1 MKNIKIKPFITIGIF
16 ILILLIKQHT
26 VFATANT
33 IPIPNVDISF
43 DNASPSSPIEYVDNI
58 KLLLILTVL
67 TVLPSILIMTTG
79 FVRIVTVLSFLKNA
93 IGVSQSVPRQ
103 VTIGLALFLT
113 FFVMAPTFNTITK
126 EAVTPYLNGEIT
138 TEVATQKGIKPL
150 KDFMLKQTRVKDL
163 KLFLEAGK
171 LEDTVKV
178 EKDDKGIEVANYDA
192 VPVHAILPAFVIS
205 ELRTAFEIGFLLF
218 IPFLV
223 IDIVAS
229 SVLMSMGMFMLPPAM
244 ISLPFKLLLF
254 VLVDGWNLISQSLIL
269 SFK

>member
-1 MKNIKIKPFITIGIF
+1 MKKIKLKPFIVLGV
-16 ILILLIKQHT
+16 LLLIIIFKENI
-26 VFATANT
+26 VYAANTT

-43 DNASPSSPIEYVDNI
+43 DNPSSPVEYVDNI

-93 IGVSQSVPRQ
+93 IGAQQSIPRQ
-103 VTIGLALFLT
+103 VTVGLALFLT
-113 FFVMAPTFNTITK
+113 FFVMAPTFNNITK

-138 TEVATQKGIKPL
+138 TEVAMDKGTKPL
-150 KDFMLKQTRVKDL
+150 KDFMLRQTRVKDL
-163 KLFLEAGK
+163 KLFLEAGN
-171 LEDTVKV
+171 LQDTVTM
-178 EKDDKGIEVANYDA
+178 ETGESGIESANYDA
-192 VPVHAILPAFVIS
+192 VPIHAILPAFVIS

>member
-1 MKNIKIKPFITIGIF
+1 MKKIKFKPIIVFGFLLLF
-16 ILILLIKQHT
+16 ILLKEN
-26 VFATANT
+26 VVYAANNT

-43 DNASPSSPIEYVDNI
+43 NNPSSPVEYVDNI
-58 KLLLILTVL
+58 KLLLILTIL
-67 TVLPSILIMTTG
+67 TILPSILIMTTG

-93 IGVSQSVPRQ
+93 IGVQQSIPRQ

-113 FFVMAPTFNTITK
+113 FFVMAPTFNKITA

-138 TEVATQKGIKPL
+138 TEVAMEKGVKPL

-163 KLFLEAGK
+163 KLFLEAGN
-171 LEDTVKV
+171 LQDTVTV
-178 EKDDKGIEVANYDA
+178 EQGEGGIESANYDK
-192 VPVHAILPAFVIS
+192 VPIHAILPAFVIS

>member
-1 MKNIKIKPFITIGIF
+1 MKKLNFKPVIVLGLLLG
-16 ILILLIKQHT
+16 ILIINTKT
-26 VFATANT
+26 VLATNNT

-43 DNASPSSPIEYVDNI
+43 NNAAQGSPAEYVDNI
-58 KLLLILTVL
+58 KLLLMLTVL

-93 IGVSQSVPRQ
+93 IGAQQSIPRQ

-138 TEVATQKGIKPL
+138 TEVATEKGIKPL

-163 KLFLEAGK
+163 KLFIEAGK
-171 LEDTVKV
+171 LEDTVATIT
-178 EKDDKGIEVANYDA
+178 DDKGIQSENYDK
-192 VPVHAILPAFVIS
+192 VPIHAIVPAFVIS

-218 IPFLV
+218 IPFLI

>member
-1 MKNIKIKPFITIGIF
+1 MKKINFKPIIILG
-16 ILILLIKQHT
+16 ILIAVILFREQ
-26 VFATANT
+26 VVYATNNT

-43 DNASPSSPIEYVDNI
+43 NEPSTPVEYVDNI

-93 IGVSQSVPRQ
+93 IGVQQSIPRQ
-103 VTIGLALFLT
+103 VTVGLALFLT
-113 FFVMAPTFNTITK
+113 FFVMAPTFNTINT
-126 EAVTPYLNGEIT
+126 EAVTPYLKGDIT
-138 TEVATQKGIKPL
+138 TEVAMNKGVKPL

-163 KLFLEAGK
+163 KLFLEAGN
-171 LEDTVKV
+171 LEDSVKI
-178 EKDDKGIEVANYDA
+178 EESEGGIQNPNYDE

-254 VLVDGWNLISQSLIL
+254 ILVDGWNLISQSLIL

>member
-1 MKNIKIKPFITIGIF
+1 MKKRSYKPIIFLGVLLIF
-16 ILILLIKQHT
+16 ILLKENI
-26 VFATANT
+26 AYAANNT

-43 DNASPSSPIEYVDNI
+43 NEPSTPVEYVDNI

-93 IGVSQSVPRQ
+93 IGAQQSIPRQ

-113 FFVMAPTFNTITK
+113 FFVMAPTFNTITT

-138 TEVATQKGIKPL
+138 TEVAMDKGVKPL
-150 KDFMLKQTRVKDL
+150 KDFMLRQTRVKDL

-171 LEDTVKV
+171 AEDSVKM
-178 EKDDKGIEVANYDA
+178 EEGEGGIQTPNYDE
-192 VPVHAILPAFVIS
+192 VPVHVILPAFVIS

-218 IPFLV
+218 IPFLI

-254 VLVDGWNLISQSLIL
+254 ILVDGWNLISQSLIL